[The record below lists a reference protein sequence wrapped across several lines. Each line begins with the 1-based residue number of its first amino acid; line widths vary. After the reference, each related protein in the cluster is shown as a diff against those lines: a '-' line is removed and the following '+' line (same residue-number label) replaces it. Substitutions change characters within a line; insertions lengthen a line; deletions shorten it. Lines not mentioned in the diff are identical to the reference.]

1 MLLKLKYYDIMMRLH
16 TRLTCD
22 KGRGQR
28 GEPLVYHRQA
38 FNNLSIY
45 IIIFKVFVTQIHN
58 IIFLWSVKKIH
69 RFGWFITIKLCTY
82 LIKHARGSFL
92 AII

>member
-28 GEPLVYHRQA
+28 GEPFVYHRQA

-58 IIFLWSVKKIH
+58 IIFLWSVKKNP
-69 RFGWFITIKLCTY
+69 
-82 LIKHARGSFL
+82 SFWVVYNYKIMHL
-92 AII
+92 SN